1 MFGRVFVCQSLS
13 LYFVFGV
20 NTFRAAFHLV
30 IRKAELLI
38 ELFTCLSVVILLF
51 GKMLLVQH
59 NQKLPFLGSGS

>member
-38 ELFTCLSVVILLF
+38 ELFTCLSVVILCLGILF
-51 GKMLLVQH
+51 YIRISL
-59 NQKLPFLGSGS
+59 N

>member
-38 ELFTCLSVVILLF
+38 ELFTCLSVVIL